1 MRASRH
7 DSIPSEPVGTRFS
20 AHRGR
25 RGATALLALLLSA
38 STAAAALAGSTP
50 TVSAT
55 NNSRLHTSILVSAQG
70 RTLYVLNPETT
81 HHLLCT
87 SHSCLSTWPPFTASA
102 HAKLTEGGGAHGTLG
117 LLRRS
122 GGTTQVTLN
131 GQPLY
136 YFSGDSKRGEANGE
150 GLASFGGTWHALLA
164 SGRPR

>member
-1 MRASRH
+1 MRARRH
-7 DSIPSEPVGTRFS
+7 DRIPSEPVSTRS
-20 AHRGR
+20 CAHRAR
-25 RGATALLALLLSA
+25 RGAAALLALLLSA
-38 STAAAALAGSTP
+38 STAAVALAGSTP

-55 NNSRLHTSILVSAQG
+55 KNSRLHTSILVSAQG
-70 RTLYVLNPETT
+70 RTLYALSPETT
-81 HHLLCT
+81 HRLLCT
-87 SHSCLSTWPPFTASA
+87 SHSCLSAWPPFTVSA

-122 GGTTQVTLN
+122 GGSTQVTLN

-150 GLASFGGTWHALLA
+150 GLASFGGTWHTVLA

>member
-1 MRASRH
+1 MCTSRH
-7 DSIPSEPVGTRFS
+7 DSIPSEPVGTRS
-20 AHRGR
+20 GAHRGR
-25 RGATALLALLLSA
+25 RGATALLLLLLAA
-38 STAAAALAGSTP
+38 STAAVALAGSTP

-55 NNSRLHTSILVSAQG
+55 NNSRLHTSILVGAQE

-87 SHSCLSTWPPFTASA
+87 SHSCLSAWPPFTVSA
-102 HAKLTEGGGAHGTLG
+102 HTKLTEGGGAHGTLG

-122 GGTTQVTLN
+122 GGTTQVTLS

-150 GLASFGGTWHALLA
+150 GLASFGGTWHTVLA